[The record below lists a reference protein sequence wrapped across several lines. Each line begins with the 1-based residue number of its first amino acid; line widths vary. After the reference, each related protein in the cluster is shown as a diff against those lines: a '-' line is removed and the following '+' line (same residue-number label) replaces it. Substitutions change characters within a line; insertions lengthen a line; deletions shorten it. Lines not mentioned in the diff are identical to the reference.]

1 MKISVEDALD
11 LVLNTFSANRMNLPM
26 DVIIAMKDN
35 GLAPPDPPIDDRKII
50 PIEEL
55 RNMQFANQFAEYVY
69 MTDEEKDATRD
80 DPVNFILTFQKDLRL
95 QVMVYPQYDEY
106 EAISIP
112 LRGFVEMVNVFV
124 HCPFVVFDTECCTRY
139 RIGDDLTVSK
149 LDMNVYGADDQT
161 PYFVKF
167 FWCDFESEHIYIFV

>member
-55 RNMQFANQFAEYVY
+55 RNMQFANQFAEY
-69 MTDEEKDATRD
+69 D
-80 DPVNFILTFQKDLRL
+80 
-95 QVMVYPQYDEY
+95 
-106 EAISIP
+106 
-112 LRGFVEMVNVFV
+112 
-124 HCPFVVFDTECCTRY
+124 
-139 RIGDDLTVSK
+139 
-149 LDMNVYGADDQT
+149 
-161 PYFVKF
+161 
-167 FWCDFESEHIYIFV
+167 